1 MEKDLILLV
10 AIEPLINVKRNKG
23 LIFPFDNYKEGQVYV
38 KKIAA
43 HGECLFASLKT

>member
-1 MEKDLILLV
+1 MEKDFNSSA

-38 KKIAA
+38 KK
-43 HGECLFASLKT
+43 LLLTVSVYLPL